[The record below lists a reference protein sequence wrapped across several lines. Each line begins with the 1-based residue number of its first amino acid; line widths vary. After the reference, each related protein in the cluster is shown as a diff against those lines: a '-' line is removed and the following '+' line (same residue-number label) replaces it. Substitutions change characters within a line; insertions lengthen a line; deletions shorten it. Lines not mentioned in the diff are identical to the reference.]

1 MIILLDQD
9 GVLADFEHAFIDA
22 WRARHPDIAPVAF
35 DDRKSFYIREDYA
48 PELRAK
54 AEAIYTAP
62 GFIRN
67 LPPVPGALDAVKE
80 LLALGM
86 DVRICTSPLSQFE
99 NCVAEKYLWVEKHLG
114 RDATNR
120 LVLTKDKTLVH
131 GNLLID
137 DKPHIQGAVKPRWK
151 HILFDAPYNRDVT
164 DRPASPGATGATC
177 WRASCTRRT
186 LSARFL
192 RWVSLTTF
200 ALECQDQAQATTGER
215 HQMPA
220 RQAGVFLPATGL
232 AQASPRTRR
241 HAIARTQRTPR
252 NLVNT
257 N

>member
-35 DDRKSFYIREDYA
+35 DDRKVLLHPRG
-48 PELRAK
+48 LRARAARK

-99 NCVAEKYLWVEKHLG
+99 NCVAEKYLWVEAPGPRRHQPAG
-114 RDATNR
+114 ADQGQDPGPRQSADRRQA
-120 LVLTKDKTLVH
+120 
-131 GNLLID
+131 
-137 DKPHIQGAVKPRWK
+137 PHPGAVKPRWK